1 MITIQKKL
9 QKRIDTI
16 AQLTGEYP
24 KQIKITEKEYK
35 ELQQDLHTDNI
46 TEFRNCKL
54 IINK

>member
-1 MITIQKKL
+1 MNIQKKL

-24 KQIKITEKEYK
+24 KSMKVSEKEYK
-35 ELQQDLHTDNI
+35 ELQLDLHTDNI

-54 IINK
+54 IISK

>member
-1 MITIQKKL
+1 MNIQKRL

-16 AQLTGEYP
+16 AQLTADYP
-24 KQIKITEKEYK
+24 KQIKISEKEYK

-54 IINK
+54 IISK

>member
-1 MITIQKKL
+1 MNIQKKL

-24 KQIKITEKEYK
+24 KAMKISEKEYK

-54 IINK
+54 IISK

>member
-1 MITIQKKL
+1 MNIQKKL

-16 AQLTGEYP
+16 VQLTGEYP
-24 KQIKITEKEYK
+24 KAMKISEKEYK

-54 IINK
+54 IISK